1 MAISTCSWVLV
12 LRGRMS
18 RASARRV
25 STGFGIAGN
34 YRVPT
39 PPPFCFQYV
48 DFSVQCCSL
57 RVFFFLTTTTLFT
70 NAVALCKCKGSK
82 RRLMAVSPMLSMLLT
97 EYGTFRCELDSLI
110 PIVDCRCLQNF
121 FVRACQAVAFHSV
134 FLFDL
139 FFLPDIFVLIF
150 LCLVLWYSDLS

>member
-57 RVFFFLTTTTLFT
+57 RVFFFFCLTTTTLFT

-121 FVRACQAVAFHSV
+121 FVRACQAVAFHGV

-139 FFLPDIFVLIF
+139 
-150 LCLVLWYSDLS
+150 LSF